1 MKGGD
6 EMAGRR
12 KWIVV
17 LSVILVLL
25 LIVAG
30 LCYVKGW
37 SFTGNKDGAGEREH
51 WQEVLS
57 KEVLEQY
64 DSGVSYKELVEE
76 PEKYQQ
82 KTTVVL
88 SGTAEAV
95 SDAQGGSRQVD
106 FQTEDGRLIAYAE
119 DKTGNLEIEQGKEYV
134 ICGHFQGLDVSGE
147 VPMVQAL
154 VIEPL

>member
-1 MKGGD
+1 MIGYEGGD

-37 SFTGNKDGAGEREH
+37 SFTGNKDGADERER

-64 DSGVSYKELVEE
+64 DSVTRSWLRNRKSISRRRLWCCPERQRLSPTRREE
-76 PEKYQQ
+76 AGRWISRQ
-82 KTTVVL
+82 KT
-88 SGTAEAV
+88 G
-95 SDAQGGSRQVD
+95 
-106 FQTEDGRLIAYAE
+106 I
-119 DKTGNLEIEQGKEYV
+119 
-134 ICGHFQGLDVSGE
+134 
-147 VPMVQAL
+147 
-154 VIEPL
+154 

>member
-37 SFTGNKDGAGEREH
+37 SFTGNKDGADE
-51 WQEVLS
+51 
-57 KEVLEQY
+57 
-64 DSGVSYKELVEE
+64 
-76 PEKYQQ
+76 
-82 KTTVVL
+82 
-88 SGTAEAV
+88 
-95 SDAQGGSRQVD
+95 
-106 FQTEDGRLIAYAE
+106 AE
-119 DKTGNLEIEQGKEYV
+119 DD
-134 ICGHFQGLDVSGE
+134 CGAVLNGRGCLRRAGRKPAGGFPDRRRASDRLRRR
-147 VPMVQAL
+147 
-154 VIEPL
+154 

>member
-37 SFTGNKDGAGEREH
+37 SFTGNKDGADERER

-57 KEVLEQY
+57 KEVLEQR
-64 DSGVSYKELVEE
+64 SEE
-76 PEKYQQ
+76 RR
-82 KTTVVL
+82 V
-88 SGTAEAV
+88 
-95 SDAQGGSRQVD
+95 
-106 FQTEDGRLIAYAE
+106 
-119 DKTGNLEIEQGKEYV
+119 GKECRSRWSPY
-134 ICGHFQGLDVSGE
+134 H
-147 VPMVQAL
+147 
-154 VIEPL
+154 

>member
-1 MKGGD
+1 
-6 EMAGRR
+6 MAGRR

-37 SFTGNKDGAGEREH
+37 SFTGNKDGADERER

-82 KTTVVL
+82 KDDC
-88 SGTAEAV
+88 GAV
-95 SDAQGGSRQVD
+95 RNGRGCLRRAGRKPAGGFPDRRRASD
-106 FQTEDGRLIAYAE
+106 RLRRR
-119 DKTGNLEIEQGKEYV
+119 
-134 ICGHFQGLDVSGE
+134 
-147 VPMVQAL
+147 
-154 VIEPL
+154 